1 MMRCLP
7 LALTLLL
14 LDAGPPTTSFRYQ
27 RAVRVAQA
35 GQSCAVLDPALYTH
49 AAASLADLR
58 LFAADGTREIPF
70 VLLRSGSA
78 QTESEPA
85 GILNLHGAGKSV
97 SFDLAMPTRV
107 YTDVILKLSAPN
119 LLARTTVTAGNAA
132 GASLGEF
139 TLFDLSAQHLA
150 GDTTLHLQETAAP
163 LLHITLTA
171 LPGSA
176 PLTPAMVQGASVPPS
191 REAQTLYTTALSTA
205 ALAQTGHQTLARF
218 TVPAH
223 LPIERVRVVLA
234 PGKTPNFSRPVV
246 ITSHVTGEPESS
258 GEQIRGAIARVRT
271 TRGGATLSLDQITL
285 PATLGA
291 NLQRP
296 AEVEIAVENGADA
309 PLPLLSIALETRQ
322 RRICFDLAT
331 SAALTLFYGDSRLDP
346 PQYDYE
352 RRFRLDPAAHVALL
366 GPEQAN
372 PRYTPRADIRPL
384 TKRHP
389 RLIALG
395 TILVLCLFAIVALR
409 SKKLRL

>member
-1 MMRCLP
+1 MTRCLP

-35 GQSCAVLDPALYTH
+35 GQSRAVLDPSLYTH

-58 LFAADGTREIPF
+58 LYTADGAREIPF
-70 VLLRSGSA
+70 ALLRSGSLL
-78 QTESEPA
+78 TESEPA
-85 GILNLHGAGKSV
+85 RILNLHGAGKSV
-97 SFDLAMPTRV
+97 SFDLAMPSRV
-107 YTDVILKLSAPN
+107 YTDVVLKLNAPN
-119 LLARTTVTAGNAA
+119 LLARAAVTAGNAA

-139 TLFDLSAQHLA
+139 TLFDLTAQYLA

-163 LLHITLTA
+163 ILHITLTT
-171 LPGSA
+171 LPGGV
-176 PLTPAMVQGASVPPS
+176 PLAPAMVQGASVPPS

-205 ALAQTGHQTLARF
+205 NLTQTAHQTLARF

-258 GEQIRGAIARVRT
+258 GEQIRGSIARIRT
-271 TRGGATLSLDQITL
+271 TRGGASLSLDQLSL

-291 NLQRP
+291 NLQKP

-309 PLPLLSIALETRQ
+309 PLPLVSIALETRQ
-322 RRICFDLAT
+322 REICFDLAT
-331 SAALTLFYGDSRLDP
+331 SAALTLFYGDSRLEP
-346 PQYDYE
+346 PQYNYE
-352 RRFRLDPAAHVALL
+352 QRFRPDPAAHIALL

-372 PRYTPRADIRPL
+372 PRYTPRADVRPI
-384 TKRHP
+384 TRRHP

-395 TILVLCLFAIVALR
+395 TILTLCLFAIIALR